1 MKVLRALAMGLYAVL
16 LYLGVPLL
24 GWGLGDVGGFLA
36 APQRLGYALMVA
48 ATGLWVAYES
58 AFDPEHFQIGRGQE
72 GKQLSR
78 QHVVRLVI
86 VALLY
91 VALAFLPFA
100 DRRGIAV
107 MQGAGVVRWIGVAL
121 SSVGM
126 AFILWSSVAL
136 GRLYSPEVTVQKDHH
151 LVTSGPYRVV
161 RHPRYLGALAM
172 GVGLALTFRS
182 WIGLALMPALAAV
195 LAFRIR
201 DEEALMRQEFGEEW
215 EAYCRKTRRVIPLV
229 Y

>member
-1 MKVLRALAMGLYAVL
+1 
-16 LYLGVPLL
+16 
-24 GWGLGDVGGFLA
+24 
-36 APQRLGYALMVA
+36 
-48 ATGLWVAYES
+48 
-58 AFDPEHFQIGRGQE
+58 
-72 GKQLSR
+72 
-78 QHVVRLVI
+78 VRLAI

-107 MQGAGVVRWIGVAL
+107 MQGAGLARWIGLAL
-121 SSVGM
+121 CTLGM

-151 LVTSGPYRVV
+151 LVTDGPYRVV

-172 GVGLALTFRS
+172 GLGLALTFRS
-182 WIGLALMPALAAV
+182 WFGLALMPAVAAV

-201 DEEALMRQEFGEEW
+201 DEEALMRQEFGAEW
-215 EAYCRKTRRVIPLV
+215 EAYCKRTKRVIPLL